1 MGKYI
6 EMKCRLV
13 VARGW
18 EKGKWLENWLM
29 GKKFPFKVMERFWNY
44 IDVMVNKTVNVLS
57 ATQWPTVRW
66 LFFLTFFFMWTTFK
80 VFIEF
85 VPMLLLLY
93 VLVFWLQGMWDL
105 SSPTRD

>member
-1 MGKYI
+1 
-6 EMKCRLV
+6 
-13 VARGW
+13 
-18 EKGKWLENWLM
+18 
-29 GKKFPFKVMERFWNY
+29 
-44 IDVMVNKTVNVLS
+44 
-57 ATQWPTVRW
+57 
-66 LFFLTFFFMWTTFK
+66 MWTTFK